1 MKRVITPMTDAP
13 TFQPT
18 PGLAMHRLMTDLYP
32 ICRSITGD
40 GVRETL
46 RILQQH
52 IPLTM
57 HEVPSGTQV
66 FDWTVPDEWNIRDA
80 YVMDSDGKR
89 VIDFQQHNLH
99 ILNYSIPF
107 RGKMTLDELMPHLHT
122 APNKPDAIPYRTSY
136 YAPNWGFCLSHYQ
149 LLQMGAGEYEV
160 VVDSTLEP
168 GSLTYG
174 EYVIPGET
182 DAEVLITTHV
192 CHPSMCN
199 DNLSGIVTSVWLA
212 KTLAQTMPRY
222 TYRFLYIP
230 ATIGS
235 ITWLA
240 LNRDHVP
247 RIAHGLTVTNM
258 GDNGAFTYKKTWQ
271 GDHEIDRISVQVL
284 RDSGMAHNVVD
295 FTPYGYDER
304 QFNSPAFRL
313 PVGGLSRSPYDQ
325 YPEYHTSAD
334 NLGFVRPQNLEA
346 SYDTLRQ
353 IIEAVE
359 SNRRYY
365 SLSPYGEP
373 QLGKRGLYHAIAGD
387 GNRARAQLALLWVL
401 NLSDGN
407 HDLLAM
413 THRSGLPYSAISNA
427 AKVLAEHELL
437 QVAKPAAASNGSGS
451 PDLMD
456 ETQLYAVG
464 FRDDETIASRN

>member
-1 MKRVITPMTDAP
+1 MTDAP

-240 LNRDHVP
+240 LNRYHVP

-258 GDNGAFTYKKTWQ
+258 GDNGAFTYKRRGRATTRLTEFRYRCCATTAW
-271 GDHEIDRISVQVL
+271 RTTSSIS
-284 RDSGMAHNVVD
+284 RRMAM
-295 FTPYGYDER
+295 
-304 QFNSPAFRL
+304 
-313 PVGGLSRSPYDQ
+313 
-325 YPEYHTSAD
+325 TSASSIR
-334 NLGFVRPQNLEA
+334 LRSVCLSVAYRVRPTISIPN
-346 SYDTLRQ
+346 T
-353 IIEAVE
+353 
-359 SNRRYY
+359 
-365 SLSPYGEP
+365 
-373 QLGKRGLYHAIAGD
+373 
-387 GNRARAQLALLWVL
+387 
-401 NLSDGN
+401 
-407 HDLLAM
+407 
-413 THRSGLPYSAISNA
+413 THRRIISASCVRKIS
-427 AKVLAEHELL
+427 
-437 QVAKPAAASNGSGS
+437 KPRMTRCARSLRRWRAIDA
-451 PDLMD
+451 
-456 ETQLYAVG
+456 TTA
-464 FRDDETIASRN
+464 